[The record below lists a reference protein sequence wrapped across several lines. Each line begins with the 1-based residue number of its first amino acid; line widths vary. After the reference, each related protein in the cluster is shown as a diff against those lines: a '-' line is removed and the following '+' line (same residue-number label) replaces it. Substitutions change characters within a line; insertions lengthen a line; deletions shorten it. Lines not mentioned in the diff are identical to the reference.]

1 MKETYYGFILALKKY
16 HPYMFLKINVVI
28 KESPYSTNIKYIL
41 SIHFQDEHIFFW
53 IPQSHVDQKIAT
65 MSDN

>member
-28 KESPYSTNIKYIL
+28 KESPYYTKIKYIL
-41 SIHFQDEHIFFW
+41 SIHFQDEHFFG
-53 IPQSHVDQKIAT
+53 IPQSHYDQKLAT
-65 MSDN
+65 MSYN